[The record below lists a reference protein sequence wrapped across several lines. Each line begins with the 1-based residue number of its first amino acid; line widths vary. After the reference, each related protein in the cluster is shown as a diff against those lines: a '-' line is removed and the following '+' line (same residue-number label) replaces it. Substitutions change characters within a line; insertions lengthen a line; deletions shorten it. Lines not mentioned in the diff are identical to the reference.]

1 MTGNKHR
8 LLGLLLWLLLP
19 IPALAGTTV
28 WFLYDKD
35 NSHHQQYV
43 DESEQLLRKTLPAV
57 EFKHK
62 GISAEGEGSVTA
74 EAGNLLI
81 TVGSAAAQKGADY
94 RMVTVNTLLTRRS
107 FESFRRLYHSPLS
120 AIFLEQPVERQL
132 QLIKRALPSR
142 HKLTVLLG
150 SDSLAL
156 SDELSQQSKRQGME
170 LRLINVDDDKV
181 IDKLFGRELL
191 SEDTLLLISDPQV
204 VNRRTVKPLVLG
216 SYRHGIPLVGYSHAL
231 VKAGALM
238 AVHSSLPVLERQLLE
253 VIQDYVARGK
263 LAAPRYAAGFEVS
276 VNYQLARALK
286 LDLPSEASL
295 QEQLQ

>member
-19 IPALAGTTV
+19 IQAVAGTTV

-43 DESEQLLRKTLPAV
+43 DESEQLLRKALPDV
-57 EFKHK
+57 SVKHRV
-62 GISAEGEGSVTA
+62 ISQDS
-74 EAGNLLI
+74 EAAITTGMGDLLI
-81 TVGSAAAQKGADY
+81 TVGSTAARRGAEY
-94 RMVTVNTLLTRRS
+94 KMATVSTLLTRRS
-107 FESFRRLYHSPLS
+107 FDSLSSLYRSPHS
-120 AIFLEQPVERQL
+120 AIFLEQPIARQL
-132 QLIKRALPSR
+132 QLIKIALPSR

-150 SDSLAL
+150 SESQAL
-156 SDELSQQSKRQGME
+156 SKELSQQSKHLGME
-170 LRLINVDDDKV
+170 LRLINVDEDKA

-191 SEDTLLLISDPQV
+191 SEDTLLLIPDPQV

-238 AVHSSLPVLERQLLE
+238 AVYSSLPVLEQQLLE
-253 VIQDYVARGK
+253 ATKYYVARGK
-263 LAAPRYAAGFEVS
+263 LAAPRHAAGFEVS

-286 LDLPSEASL
+286 LDLPSEANL